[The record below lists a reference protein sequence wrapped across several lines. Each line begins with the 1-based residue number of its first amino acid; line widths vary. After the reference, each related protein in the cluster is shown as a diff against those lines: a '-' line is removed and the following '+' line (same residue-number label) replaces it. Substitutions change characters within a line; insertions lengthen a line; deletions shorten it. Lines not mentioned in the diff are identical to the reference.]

1 MNKTTILI
9 VGSVLLIAGVTGY
22 YLYIYML
29 PDRIGVTED
38 DKKVLQSI
46 KFVKNEQ

>member
-29 PDRIGVTED
+29 PDRIGVTEE
-38 DKKVLQSI
+38 DKKDFEKIEL
-46 KFVKNEQ
+46 VKNEF

>member
-1 MNKTTILI
+1 MSKTTIII

-29 PDRIGVTED
+29 PDRVAVD
-38 DKKVLQSI
+38 DEGKKVLQSI
-46 KFVKNEQ
+46 KIVKNE

>member
-1 MNKTTILI
+1 MSKTTIII

-29 PDRIGVTED
+29 PDRIPVSED
-38 DKKVLQSI
+38 DKRILESI
-46 KFVKNEQ
+46 KFVKDE